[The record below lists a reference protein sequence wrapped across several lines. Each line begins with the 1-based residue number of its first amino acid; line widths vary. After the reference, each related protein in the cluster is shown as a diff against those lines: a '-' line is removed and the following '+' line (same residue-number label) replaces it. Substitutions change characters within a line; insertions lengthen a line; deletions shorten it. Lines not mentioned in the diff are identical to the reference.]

1 VGYDTSRQ
9 DDISRPS
16 EKKLLPQ
23 NQKSV
28 FCVREY
34 SITTTSTVLV
44 FDRREDKQEGRSI
57 PNIIMGKRKNS
68 KKPEPVDHVSDPDS
82 DDEELTEDEAFNSD
96 DERKYGSFFEKRSAR
111 IAGGGDSEGDSGDSE
126 GDSSS
131 GDDDG
136 IASDDDDSEEGDG
149 GQYMLDLLDKL
160 DGNDDKKKHES
171 GQRST
176 GIASHVKESEF
187 SASVVP
193 TAGLTLDS
201 LMQGIEDTKG
211 FGVVQKTMR
220 KVAEGQATSAPLA
233 RTVSARAQRK
243 VHYEDQSGEVS
254 RWIDAVQT
262 NRQAETLDF
271 RPKERLE
278 ITQDVL
284 VDNFVPTTDFE
295 KQVHAALNEAGHQD
309 EEAMLKAEEAALQDD
324 LGTNQ
329 ITMEEYKSRRG
340 QLAKMRALMFYH
352 EQKRHQIKKIK
363 SKKYRRIRKKQRT
376 REKEANIEAQ
386 LEEDPD
392 LARELEEKEEVD
404 RMKER
409 MTMAHKN
416 TSKWAKRILKRGK
429 NVDVDTRKA
438 LSAQLKRGDDLLQR
452 MKTTRAGEDD
462 DDSGDE
468 DLVETARKVL
478 ADTEGNADAPTHRN
492 GLFQLSFMQKGI
504 ERQREKAREEAREL
518 LMELEANEGDGDF
531 DADGGDDEDDEPKRK
546 KKEKVA
552 SKEEM
557 KNILNDGELVASS
570 LKFGKSN
577 AIAVN
582 GGIDIDMG
590 PTESKVDNRKTKDS
604 AGAGTMSEHSATFAI
619 SSGSSDRDKVQSP
632 EKKASSLSPP
642 KQSKGNAT
650 LTTRDESNPWLVTG
664 AASDATEAPTNKR
677 AVPRVSRT
685 GIVDVQGAV
694 DLLEG
699 AADNAVS
706 ARGQQVEEPSKN
718 KTNLVE
724 KKITML
730 TQEELVRKAFVA
742 PSEKEVDEEFAK
754 EKDAMEEQEDDPTR
768 KKKKEKAMND
778 VSGWGSWTG
787 KGAPPPRPPRKLP
800 KRMQAPEKKLAKRKR
815 EDVKK
820 PNVIVSEKR
829 VKKLADQF
837 MVAQVPHPFTSRE
850 EYERAM
856 AGGVG
861 KEWNVTTSFK
871 DMTRPEVMTRSGKI
885 IQPLSKRVKQTRPAA
900 KF

>member
-1 VGYDTSRQ
+1 
-9 DDISRPS
+9 
-16 EKKLLPQ
+16 
-23 NQKSV
+23 
-28 FCVREY
+28 
-34 SITTTSTVLV
+34 
-44 FDRREDKQEGRSI
+44 
-57 PNIIMGKRKNS
+57 MGKS
-68 KKPEPVDHVSDPDS
+68 KSAKKQQEPVDPPSDDAE
-82 DDEELTEDEAFNSD
+82 DEELSEDEAFNSD
-96 DERKYGSFFEKRSAR
+96 DERKYGSFFEAR
-111 IAGGGDSEGDSGDSE
+111 AANKGTGSGDSE
-126 GDSSS
+126 EEDSSEGS
-131 GDDDG
+131 DDDDG
-136 IASDDDDSEEGDG
+136 EGAASDDDDAEEGDG
-149 GQYMLDLLDKL
+149 GQYMLDLLDKM
-160 DGNDDKKKHES
+160 DGNDDKKNDS
-171 GQRST
+171 RSS

-187 SASVVP
+187 SSSVVP

-243 VHYEDQSGEVS
+243 VHYEDQSSEVS
-254 RWIDAVQT
+254 RWIEAVQQ

-278 ITQDVL
+278 VTQNAL
-284 VDNFVPTTDFE
+284 VDNFVPCTDFE
-295 KQVHAALNEAGHQD
+295 KQVHAALNQAGHQD

-352 EQKRHQIKKIK
+352 EQKRHHMKKIK
-363 SKKYRRIRKKQRT
+363 SKKYRRIRKKQRL
-376 REKEANIEAQ
+376 RQKEDDEEAQ
-386 LEEDPD
+386 VEDDPD

-404 RMKER
+404 RMQER
-409 MTMAHKN
+409 MTLAHKN

-438 LSAQLKRGDDLLQR
+438 LSAQLQRGDDLMQR

-462 DDSGDE
+462 DDDSGDE
-468 DLVETARKVL
+468 NLVEAARKVL
-478 ADTEGNADAPTHRN
+478 ADTENNDDAPTQGN
-492 GLFQLSFMQKGI
+492 GLFQLAFMQKGI
-504 ERQREKAREEAREL
+504 AKQREKAKEEAREL
-518 LMELEANEGDGDF
+518 LMELEANEASGDYD
-531 DADGGDDEDDEPKRK
+531 DDEGDSEKDEPKRK

-552 SKEEM
+552 SKAEM
-557 KNILNDGELVASS
+557 EDLLNDGELVASS
-570 LKFGKSN
+570 LRFGKSN
-577 AIAVN
+577 AIAVD
-582 GGIDIDMG
+582 GGIDIDWG
-590 PTESKVDNRKTKDS
+590 PTESSGDNRKSKDKVG
-604 AGAGTMSEHSATFAI
+604 AGAMSEHSATFAI
-619 SSGSSDRDKVQSP
+619 SSGNSDMDIVKAPDNKVSSFSTNKVGT
-632 EKKASSLSPP
+632 AS
-642 KQSKGNAT
+642 AT
-650 LTTRDESNPWLVTG
+650 PTPTDASNPWLFTG
-664 AASDATEAPTNKR
+664 ASEKTETPTKR
-677 AVPRVSRT
+677 RGVPRVSKA

-694 DLLEG
+694 DLLDG
-699 AADNAVS
+699 PTDDAAS
-706 ARGQQVEEPSKN
+706 ARDRQVGEPSKN
-718 KTNLVE
+718 KTGLPE

-754 EKDAMEEQEDDPTR
+754 EKEGMEELEEDPTR
-768 KKKKEKAMND
+768 KKKKEKAMNS

-787 KGAPPPRPPRKLP
+787 KGAPKPKPPRKLP
-800 KRMQAPEKKLAKRKR
+800 KHLQAPEKKLAKRKR
-815 EDVKK
+815 DDAKK

-829 VKKLADQF
+829 VKKLADNY